1 MYERVYGFNLV
12 CGDRTP
18 FNIFSSYDDHDVGP
32 DVIGPNVIGPNVIGP
47 NVIGPNVIDPN
58 VIDPNVIDPNL
69 FFF

>member
-32 DVIGPNVIGPNVIGP
+32 DVIGPDVIGPNF
-47 NVIGPNVIDPN
+47 
-58 VIDPNVIDPNL
+58 IDPNL
-69 FFF
+69 FFFNYII